1 MNVLKIALRLAKAP
15 ESRKRALAK
24 HCRRV
29 RLLTMRKINL
39 IIAGVSALSFPTS
52 AMADN
57 HAPMKLQ
64 AKALQDELA
73 YEIVEGL
80 TTEVGPRLGGTE
92 AEARARDWAVK
103 KLDTLGFAKVRVE
116 PFNMPTWVRGS
127 ETAEVVSPFPQKLQL
142 TALGNSGSTGDGG
155 IEAEVRFFPTLGALA
170 EVPDGS
176 LNGKIAFVSHQ
187 MMRSQDGSSYGA
199 FGPVRF
205 IGPNMAAQKGASAI
219 VIRSVGTAYRRNPH
233 TGNTNFSDRVTPIPA
248 AALSIPD
255 AENLRRMIERS
266 EEPVKMK
273 LVLTP
278 RNIGEQKSGNVIA
291 EVPGLDPSLPMILIA
306 CHLDSWDLGTG
317 AFDDAAG
324 CGIIT
329 AAAKNVRDHKRPL
342 RTIRLFWAGAEEV
355 GLWGGRAYAERH
367 QETKHAIAMES
378 DFGADKVWRVEFN
391 LPDSAKKVRE
401 DIVRALAPL
410 GIGSLGPPASGGPD
424 IRGLITSQNLAAID
438 LQQDGTRYFDLHHT
452 PDDTLDKIDPQQL
465 RQNVAAWTTVLSIIA
480 NSDVDFTMPIEE

>member
-1 MNVLKIALRLAKAP
+1 ML
-15 ESRKRALAK
+15 
-24 HCRRV
+24 
-29 RLLTMRKINL
+29 
-39 IIAGVSALSFPTS
+39 AGVSALILSTS
-52 AMADN
+52 ALAETGDV
-57 HAPMKLQ
+57 LQ
-64 AKALQDELA
+64 LQQKALSDETA
-73 YEIVEGL
+73 YNIVEGL

-92 AEARARDWAVK
+92 AEARARDWAVN
-103 KLDTLGFAKVRVE
+103 KLNSLNFSNVRIE
-116 PFNMPTWVRGS
+116 PFKMPTWVRG
-127 ETAEVVSPFPQKLQL
+127 AESAEITSPFPQTLRL
-142 TALGNSGSTGDGG
+142 TALGNSGSTGDDG
-155 IEAEVRFFPTLGALA
+155 IEGEVKFFPTLSALA

-187 MMRSQDGSSYGA
+187 MMPSQDGSSYGA

-205 IGPNMAAQKGASAI
+205 IGPNIAARKGAAAM

-266 EEPVKMK
+266 PEPVKMK

-278 RNIGEQKSGNVIA
+278 QNIGEQASGNVIA
-291 EVPGLDPSLPMILIA
+291 EVPGRDPSLPMILIA

-317 AFDDAAG
+317 AFDDGAG

-329 AAAKNVRDHKRPL
+329 AAAKNVRDRSQPL

-355 GLWGGRAYAERH
+355 GLWGAKAYTERH
-367 QETKHAIAMES
+367 QKTKHAIAMES
-378 DFGADKVWRVEFN
+378 DFGADKIWRVEFN
-391 LPDSAKKVRE
+391 LPDAAKDVRE
-401 DIVRALAPL
+401 KIVEALAPL

-424 IRGLITSQNLAAID
+424 VRGIIGAQNLAAID

-452 PDDTLDKIDPQQL
+452 PDDTLDKIDPKQL
-465 RQNVAAWTTVLSIIA
+465 QQNVAAWTTVLSIIA
-480 NSDVDFTMPIEE
+480 NSDVDFTMPPKE